1 MASKKNILPQIFDIK
16 PVKNGKIDYERIKK
30 VKPVLNLKYYLFES
44 KEKPK
49 EIPKTESIPQFHQ
62 ILLKEKGLLSEFKFF
77 KKVFYFFSI
86 IILVVFFLGG
96 FFLKPKINFKINF
109 SNFASIFYPKEINS
123 LSESIKTNFKLKSNL
138 TLNYLKNFEIEKA
151 KKEIKE
157 NITLFENSFSFLEDL
172 SFLEKYSQKFKDLFF
187 LKKKLKE
194 ILLISLNSL
203 DLIST
208 SRDNLTSSLFGNP
221 YASKK
226 LFSNLNLLKENLD
239 LFNKNFNSI
248 LLNSNSFNFSEFK
261 KNYLSYN
268 IKIQE
273 AKDLFSFF
281 EKILG
286 KEKPKTYILLLQN
299 NSEIRATGGF
309 LGSFIAL
316 TLNYGRITNFK
327 VYDIYDPD
335 GQIKEKY
342 IPPKPLWLTTPVWE
356 TRDANWFFDFPTSAK
371 KIIFFLEKSGY
382 FKKID
387 GIIAINTFVVKDLL
401 KTIGPI
407 EVKEYQKEINA
418 SNFLET
424 LQYEVEYGKDKKEG
438 RPKRILEIIA
448 PKIYQKILDLDKKRT
463 KNLINLIKENLEK
476 KEIQLFFKDNFC
488 QKIVEKYQFAGKI
501 VKEPDF
507 SDYLSIVF
515 SNIAGGKTDLL
526 IKRRAKLITEI
537 EKNGFLDNTL
547 IIYQKYPIPN
557 KNYPFFR
564 SINKSYLKV
573 YLPKEAFLEEI
584 SGYKIRKIDPLANY
598 SLPEYLI
605 DADLEK
611 IEESSQSL
619 PYPGVDCFFENGKKV
634 FGFWVYTEKG
644 KSSKIILKYKILK
657 KIKSEKNWQLIFQKQ
672 SGINLP
678 IEIVLKNK
686 EKKEIKFLKESPKK
700 IETFNLK
707 SFHLQ

>member
-1 MASKKNILPQIFDIK
+1 MTSKKNILPQIFDIK
-16 PVKNGKIDYERIKK
+16 PVKNGKVDYERIKK

-44 KEKPK
+44 EEKPK
-49 EIPKTESIPQFHQ
+49 EIPKAESILYPHQ
-62 ILLKEKGLLSEFKFF
+62 VFLKEKEFKFKSF
-77 KKVFYFFSI
+77 KKILCFFSI
-86 IILVVFFLGG
+86 IILVAFFLFGG

-123 LSESIKTNFKLKSNL
+123 LSKSIKTNFKLKSNL

-151 KKEIKE
+151 KKETKE
-157 NITLFENSFSFLEDL
+157 SIVLLENSFSFLKDL

-203 DLIST
+203 DLIGT

-226 LFSNLNLLKENLD
+226 LFSNLNLLKENFD
-239 LFNKNFNSI
+239 LFNKDLNSI

-273 AKDLFSFF
+273 AKDLFSFL
-281 EKILG
+281 ERILG
-286 KEKPKTYILLLQN
+286 KEEPKTYILLLQN

-309 LGSFIAL
+309 LGSFVAL
-316 TLNYGRITNFK
+316 TLNYGRIINFK

-387 GIIAINTFVVKDLL
+387 GVIAINTFVVKDLL
-401 KTIGPI
+401 TIIGPI
-407 EVKEYQKEINA
+407 EVEEYQKEINA

-424 LQYEVEYGKDKKEG
+424 LQYEVEYGKDKKKG
-438 RPKRILEIIA
+438 RPKRILEIIV

-463 KNLINLIKENLEK
+463 KDLINLIKKNLEK

-501 VKEPDF
+501 IKEPEL
-507 SDYLSIVF
+507 SDYLSVVF

-526 IKRRAKLITEI
+526 IKRKAKLITEI
-537 EKNGFLDNTL
+537 ERNGFLDNTL
-547 IIYQKYPIPN
+547 IIYQKYQIPN

-564 SINKSYLKV
+564 KINKSYLKV
-573 YLPKEAFLEEI
+573 YLPKEAILEEI
-584 SGYKIRKIDPLANY
+584 SGYKIRKIHPLVNY

-619 PYPGVDCFFENGKKV
+619 PYQGVDCFFENGKKV

-644 KSSKIILKYKILK
+644 KSSEIILKYKILK

-678 IEIVLKNK
+678 IEIILKNK
-686 EKKEIKFLKESPKK
+686 EKKEIKFSKENPKR
-700 IETFNLK
+700 IEIFNLK
-707 SFHLQ
+707 SFRLQ